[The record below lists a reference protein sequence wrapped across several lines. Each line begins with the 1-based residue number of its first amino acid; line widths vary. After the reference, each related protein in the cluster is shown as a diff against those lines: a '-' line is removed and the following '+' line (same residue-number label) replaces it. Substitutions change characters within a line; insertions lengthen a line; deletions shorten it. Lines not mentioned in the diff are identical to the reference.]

1 MRFSQLSVILL
12 IAGLALSLPVMAQAQ
27 QSDRAQQA
35 QNLVEQALTG
45 GTANVYD
52 LLSDAIKAQVTP
64 EQFTQAMDG
73 VTQQFGAFQQIT
85 GVQEDA
91 SGMVIVTVQFEKAT
105 MDAHVGFDANGKVAG
120 FNFVPSVSPDAT
132 EAPTAPAPSYADPST
147 FTETAVT
154 VGEYKLPGILT
165 MPNTT
170 ELVPVVVM
178 LSGSGPNDRDET
190 IGPNKPFRDIAWGL
204 ATQGIATLR
213 FDKRT
218 LAAPQSLDMTSMT
231 VKDEYIDD
239 ALAAIDLALTTEGVD
254 PNRVFLLGHSEGG
267 YVAPRVAAAAG
278 DKLAGVI
285 YVAALAAPLPET
297 LVRQTEYLVDH
308 TPGVTDA
315 QKQTAVQQMQD
326 VVDQINALTADS
338 PADVMVFHAPPS
350 YWLDLAAYDPVATAE
365 SLSLPMLFVQG
376 GRDYQVTVADDLTL
390 WQAALGDRA
399 NVTIKEYADLNHL
412 LMTGEGDS
420 VPAEYQVPGN
430 VAQPVIDDMAAW
442 VKAQ

>member
-1 MRFSQLSVILL
+1 M
-12 IAGLALSLPVMAQAQ
+12 
-27 QSDRAQQA
+27 
-35 QNLVEQALTG
+35 
-45 GTANVYD
+45 
-52 LLSDAIKAQVTP
+52 
-64 EQFTQAMDG
+64 
-73 VTQQFGAFQQIT
+73 
-85 GVQEDA
+85 
-91 SGMVIVTVQFEKAT
+91 TVQFEQGAL
-105 MDAHVGFDANGKVAG
+105 DANVGFDANGKLVT
-120 FNFVPSVSPDAT
+120 FNFTPSKSSAGNAAAT

-154 VGEYKLPGILT
+154 VGEYKLPGTIT

-170 ELVPVVVM
+170 DLVPVVVM
-178 LSGSGPNDRDET
+178 LSGSGPNDQDET

-213 FDKRT
+213 YDKRT
-218 LAAPQSLDMTSMT
+218 KAAPQTLDMTTLT

-239 ALAAIDLALTTEGVD
+239 ALAAIDLARNTEGVD

-267 YVAPRVAAAAG
+267 MVAPRIAAAAG

-285 YVAALAAPLPET
+285 YAAAPAGSLPDAM
-297 LVRQTEYLVDH
+297 LRQTQYLVDH
-308 TPGVTDA
+308 QPGLTDA
-315 QKQTAVQQMQD
+315 QKQAAVEQMQTT
-326 VVDQINALTADS
+326 VDQIEALTPDS
-338 PADVMVFHAPPS
+338 PADQPVFHAPPS
-350 YWLDLAAYDPVATAE
+350 YWLDLKNYDQVATAE
-365 SLSLPMLFVQG
+365 SLSLPMLFIQG

-399 NVTIKEYADLNHL
+399 NVTFKEYPDLNHL

-430 VAQPVIDDMAAW
+430 VAQPVIDDIAAW

>member
-1 MRFSQLSVILL
+1 MRFIPFLLILL
-12 IAGLALSLPVMAQAQ
+12 LMVAPLVAQAQ
-27 QSDRAQQA
+27 ESDHTQEAQD
-35 QNLVEQALTG
+35 LVVAAVSG
-45 GTANVYD
+45 DTASVYE
-52 LLSDAIKAQVTP
+52 LFSDQIKAQFTAD
-64 EQFTQAMDG
+64 QFATGMASLA
-73 VTQQFGAFQQIT
+73 QQVGAFQGFTSVNADLTGNLIT
-85 GVQEDA
+85 L
-91 SGMVIVTVQFEKAT
+91 TVQFEQAT
-105 MDAHVGFDANGKVAG
+105 LDARVGFDADGKLTF
-120 FNFVPSVSPDAT
+120 FNFVPSTSAAAT
-132 EAPTAPAPSYADPST
+132 EAPTAPAPTYADPSS
-147 FTETAVT
+147 FTETDVT
-154 VGEYKLPGILT
+154 VGEYNLPGVLT
-165 MPNTT
+165 MPNSTD
-170 ELVPVVVM
+170 LVPAVVM

-218 LAAPQSLDMTSMT
+218 LAAPQALDMTSLT
-231 VKDEYIDD
+231 IKDEYLDD
-239 ALAAIDLALTTEGVD
+239 ALAAIDQLRTNEGVD

-297 LVRQTEYLVDH
+297 LVRQTQYLVDH
-308 TPGVTDA
+308 TPGATDA
-315 QKQTAVQQMQD
+315 QKQAAVEQMQTI
-326 VVDQINALTADS
+326 VDQINALTADS
-338 PADVMVFHAPPS
+338 PANVMVFHAPPS

-399 NVTIKEYADLNHL
+399 NVTIKQYADLNHL
-412 LMTGEGDS
+412 LMSGEGDS
-420 VPAEYQVPGN
+420 LPAEYEVPGN
-430 VAQPVIDDMAAW
+430 VAQPVIDDIAAW

>member
-1 MRFSQLSVILL
+1 MRFSLLILL
-12 IAGLALSLPVMAQAQ
+12 VLLIVPMVVQAQ

-35 QNLVEQALTG
+35 QTLIETLLNGDVASVYAQA
-45 GTANVYD
+45 ND
-52 LLSDAIKAQVTP
+52 QVKGMIT
-64 EQFTQAMDG
+64 EDQLAAGMAG
-73 VTQQFGAFQQIT
+73 MEQQFGAFQAII
-85 GVQEDA
+85 GVSEDQA
-91 SGMVIVTVQFEKAT
+91 QNLVVVTVQFEKGAL
-105 MDAHVGFDANGKVAG
+105 DAHVVYDADGKVAG
-120 FNFVPSVSPDAT
+120 LNFVPSASAAAT
-132 EAPTAPAPSYADPST
+132 EVPTAPAPGYADPST

-170 ELVPVVVM
+170 ELVPAVVM

-218 LAAPQSLDMTSMT
+218 LAAVASLNMTTLT
-231 VKDEYIDD
+231 VKEEYIDD
-239 ALAAIDLALTTEGVD
+239 ALAAIDQLRAVEGVD

-285 YVAALAAPLPET
+285 YVAALAGSLPDA
-297 LVRQTEYLVDH
+297 LVRQTQYLVDH

-315 QKQTAVQQMQD
+315 QKQTAVDQMQTT
-326 VVDQINALTADS
+326 VDQIKALTADS
-338 PADVMVFHAPPS
+338 PADQMVFHAPPS